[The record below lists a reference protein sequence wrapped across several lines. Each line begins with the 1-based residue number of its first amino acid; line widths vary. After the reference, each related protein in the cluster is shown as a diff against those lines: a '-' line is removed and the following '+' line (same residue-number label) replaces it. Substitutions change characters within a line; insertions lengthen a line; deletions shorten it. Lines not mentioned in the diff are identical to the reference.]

1 LNLFTLFCEEHEII
15 QERTPL
21 YSPQSN
27 GVAKIKNHTLTN
39 LVNAM
44 LDTMGLSKEWWG
56 KAILTTCHILNRA
69 PIKNKEITPF
79 EKCEKKRVNLSY
91 LCTWGCLAK
100 VNVSINKKRNL
111 GPKIIDCIFIGYV
124 FHNIGY
130 RFLIIKYG
138 VPDMHVG
145 TIMDS
150 RDATFFEDI
159 FPMRE
164 DYYSSSKKSLI
175 NYKPTD
181 MIEHNEQTLVENLRG
196 DNETSKRSKRP
207 LVMISLCTLWM
218 ILLEPLKRHIH
229 LLMQTT
235 GRKQSRVRWIQLC
248 QMELG
253 RLLVDLMGANLL
265 GASGCSRKRLG
276 LMVQLRSI
284 R

>member
-1 LNLFTLFCEEHEII
+1 LFCEEHEII

-56 KAILTTCHILNRA
+56 KAILTACHILNRA

-150 RDATFFEDI
+150 RDATFFENI
-159 FPMRE
+159 FPM
-164 DYYSSSKKSLI
+164 
-175 NYKPTD
+175 
-181 MIEHNEQTLVENLRG
+181 
-196 DNETSKRSKRP
+196 
-207 LVMISLCTLWM
+207 
-218 ILLEPLKRHIH
+218 
-229 LLMQTT
+229 
-235 GRKQSRVRWIQLC
+235 
-248 QMELG
+248 
-253 RLLVDLMGANLL
+253 
-265 GASGCSRKRLG
+265 
-276 LMVQLRSI
+276 
-284 R
+284 

>member
-1 LNLFTLFCEEHEII
+1 
-15 QERTPL
+15 
-21 YSPQSN
+21 
-27 GVAKIKNHTLTN
+27 
-39 LVNAM
+39 
-44 LDTMGLSKEWWG
+44 
-56 KAILTTCHILNRA
+56 
-69 PIKNKEITPF
+69 
-79 EKCEKKRVNLSY
+79 
-91 LCTWGCLAK
+91 LAK
-100 VNVSINKKRNL
+100 VNVSINKKCNL